1 MSSASDAVKFWLDS
15 AGRYPVLTK
24 EQVLLLA
31 RQIQENPKGS
41 KIRQRAIDKLVK
53 HNLKLIPKIAR
64 RAMKNKSGRFFSAN
78 YMEDVLQCGVIGLTR
93 AAELYDPT
101 RGYAFSTYAVPW
113 IYQAIQR
120 DLYNNLSPI
129 RVPENTVWEY
139 YKYYEKIINKESVS
153 DIPQQK
159 VHRYNDCALAL
170 MCKSIDKFF
179 VNGHDDEGGLEALS
193 VTSNI
198 VNEIADTVEEL
209 LAMSSK
215 PDFDKDLVK
224 AHVIDGVTISDLCKQ
239 HGMKKEKVSRTIRR
253 CLSDIK
259 ERMSAV

>member
-1 MSSASDAVKFWLDS
+1 MSTAPDAVKFWLDA

-31 RQIQENPKGS
+31 RQIQENPKES
-41 KIRQRAIDKLVK
+41 KIRQKAIDKLVK

-64 RAMKNKSGRFFSAN
+64 RAMKNKSGKFFSTN

-93 AAELYDPT
+93 AAELFDPT

-129 RVPENTVWEY
+129 RVPENCVWEY
-139 YKYYEKIINKESVS
+139 YKYYEKIVNKESIA

-159 VHRYNDCALAL
+159 INRYNDCALAL
-170 MCKSIDKFF
+170 MCNSIDKYFA
-179 VNGHDDEGGLEALS
+179 GSKYDDGDLEALS
-193 VTSNI
+193 VAGKT
-198 VNEIADTVEEL
+198 VNEVTDTVEEL
-209 LAMSSK
+209 LALSGK

-224 AHVIDGVTISDLCKQ
+224 AHVIDGVTIADLCKQ
-239 HGMKKEKVSRTIRR
+239 HGMNKEKVSKTIHL
-253 CLSDIK
+253 CLSDIRD
-259 ERMSAV
+259 RMSAV